1 MSLTALEIAD
11 ALSAFFP
18 STAVRFRPGA
28 TNGNRALALPYVDC
42 RAVQQRLD
50 DVLGLDGWQDS
61 YEVLSDGSV
70 VCTLRCRIGEQW
82 ITRQDVGSP
91 SEQPDEGDRR
101 KAAFS
106 DAVKRA
112 AVKFGVG
119 RYLYRLP
126 PIWCDWDPQAKKFVK
141 VPQLPATQAPKRP
154 TTPAVAEAQRRSLTR
169 GE

>member
-1 MSLTALEIAD
+1 MIVEVDRPSPLPQEPATMMTALEIAD

-28 TNGNRALALPYVDC
+28 TSGNRALALPYVDC
-42 RAVQQRLD
+42 RAVHQRLD

-70 VCTLRCRIGEQW
+70 VCTLRCRIGDAW

-106 DAVKRA
+106 DALKRA

-119 RYLYRLP
+119 RYLY
-126 PIWCDWDPQAKKFVK
+126 
-141 VPQLPATQAPKRP
+141 
-154 TTPAVAEAQRRSLTR
+154 
-169 GE
+169 